1 MKQERIPL
9 AAGFFPAAAMGLLL
23 LCQALFSR
31 GILPRS
37 IAGVAGAEL
46 LAFLPLTV
54 LLRLL
59 KNEAGERPRFRFRPY
74 KRQTVW
80 CVAAL
85 SLTAALLAALL
96 NCGMALLLD
105 GHYYTQS
112 IALEHYGITG
122 FGGLLLTAVL
132 LPAVVEELFFRGVLL
147 SALEPYGTW
156 PALIL
161 SSLAFA
167 LIHGNLYNLAGPLAA
182 GMIYGYMTYAL
193 DSVWPAIFAHLLN
206 NGLSLALSGGARI
219 CSALGLWPYVML
231 AILFCFCAAL
241 ALSMRSLERQIE
253 KNRIR
258 RLQYKPLGQA
268 LRGLL
273 IAPGMWLLLVL
284 FLIRV
289 LK

>member
-1 MKQERIPL
+1 MKQRILVAVVGIP
-9 AAGFFPAAAMGLLL
+9 LLL
-23 LCQALFSR
+23 L
-31 GILPRS
+31 
-37 IAGVAGAEL
+37 
-46 LAFLPLTV
+46 V
-54 LLRLL
+54 LCW
-59 KNEAGERPRFRFRPY
+59 APH
-74 KRQTVW
+74 W
-80 CVAAL
+80 A
-85 SLTAALLAALL
+85 TAALLAALL

-105 GHYYTQS
+105 GHYYTQG

-122 FGGLLLTAVL
+122 FGGLLLTAAV
-132 LPAVVEELFFRGVLL
+132 LPAVVEELFFRGALL

-156 PALIL
+156 PALLL

-241 ALSMRSLERQIE
+241 ALSMRLLERQIE

>member
-46 LAFLPLTV
+46 LAFV
-54 LLRLL
+54 
-59 KNEAGERPRFRFRPY
+59 RPH

-96 NCGMALLLD
+96 NCGMVLLLD
-105 GHYYTQS
+105 GHYYTQG

-122 FGGLLLTAVL
+122 FGGLLLTAAV
-132 LPAVVEELFFRGVLL
+132 LPAVVEELFFRGALL

-156 PALIL
+156 PALLL

-167 LIHGNLYNLAGPLAA
+167 LIHGNLYNFAGPLAA

>member
-37 IAGVAGAEL
+37 VGGVACAEA
-46 LAFLPLTV
+46 LAFVPLTV

-59 KNEAGERPRFRFRPY
+59 KNEAGERPRLRFRPH

-80 CVAAL
+80 CAAAL

-132 LPAVVEELFFRGVLL
+132 LPAVAEELFFRGALL
-147 SALEPYGTW
+147 SALESYGTW

-167 LIHGNLYNLAGPLAA
+167 LVHGNLYNFAGPLAA

-219 CSALGLWPYVML
+219 CSALSLWPYVML

>member
-1 MKQERIPL
+1 M
-9 AAGFFPAAAMGLLL
+9 
-23 LCQALFSR
+23 
-31 GILPRS
+31 
-37 IAGVAGAEL
+37 AGAEL
-46 LAFLPLTV
+46 LAFVPLTV

-59 KNEAGERPRFRFRPY
+59 KNEAGERPRLRFHPH

-80 CVAAL
+80 CAAAL

-105 GHYYTQS
+105 GHYYTQG
-112 IALEHYGITG
+112 IALEHYGITDL
-122 FGGLLLTAVL
+122 GGLLLTAAV
-132 LPAVVEELFFRGVLL
+132 LPAVVEELFFRGALL

-156 PALIL
+156 PALLL

-167 LIHGNLYNLAGPLAA
+167 LIHGNLYNFAGPLAA
-182 GMIYGYMTYAL
+182 GMIYGYLTYVL